1 MDFDLTSIHISNF
14 KFSTL
19 SMATPMDT
27 DQELREFQREYLEFL
42 DDEVRTCQYDGYP

>member
-1 MDFDLTSIHISNF
+1 MDFDLTFIHLYF

-42 DDEVRTCQYDGYP
+42 DDEVRRCQYDGYP